1 MSNAMRFFWPKSAGQ
16 IYKLLFILMPLVY
29 FLLYG
34 WYGFDETDQGF
45 ILSLAYRVT
54 LGETPHVDFMYV
66 RPPLTPLLHS
76 LEMLLLPE
84 NIEVIGMRFFGFF
97 YLWLSVLFAV
107 LALRNAFDFRRLHL
121 SPWLLAI
128 LGFIVSMHNYPP
140 MAWHT
145 IDGVLFTA
153 LGAYLLS
160 KGDRWYWIAAGLLAL
175 ALAPMAKQPFGVVP
189 IVGLAAVFAMH
200 PLRQALRGAGMAA
213 LIGGLLLAFLL
224 LVTPGTAYFAE
235 MLRQS
240 FGATDPNEIV
250 WPGIKLYVWPA
261 LYAFLPLSI
270 LWLATKWSRKAEQIG
285 RAFVWIFLLGF
296 AVFYGIHVYY
306 VYHLERFVQ
315 PKFGTYHAMVFCG
328 AALSGIFLLT
338 GERKMAL
345 VLTMLAG
352 SWAAG
357 ISWGYPTPVHFMVP
371 ALFVLVYFIAR
382 EIGQRP
388 PAWYYPAI
396 TGAAFIA
403 YFAMYQY
410 PFREPHRSEITYHL
424 GDIFPKF
431 NHVYTHEE
439 LYKKYG
445 ELKDLHERFGDN
457 FTVLPAMPLANY
469 LTNTR
474 PPISIDWA
482 HDAEIAY
489 DYGLER
495 NLQELSAARPFVF
508 VDKVNGPKEA
518 YDDIKQYR
526 SLLTRHVLEHWNKIA
541 ETDHYEVFEYA
552 EEQGL

>member
-1 MSNAMRFFWPKSAGQ
+1 MSNVLHSIWPRSAGQ
-16 IYKLLFILMPLVY
+16 VFKLLFFLLPIVY

-45 ILSLAYRVT
+45 ILSLSYRIT
-54 LGETPHVDFMYV
+54 LGEAPHIDFMYV
-66 RPPLTPLLHS
+66 RPPLTPLLHT

-84 NIEVIGMRFFGFF
+84 HIEVIGMRFFGIL
-97 YLWLSVLFAV
+97 YLWGTVLFAT
-107 LALRNAFDFRRLHL
+107 LALRNAFDFSRLHI

-128 LGFIVSMHNYPP
+128 LGFIISMHNYPP

-153 LGAYLLS
+153 LGVYLLS
-160 KGDRWYWIAAGLLAL
+160 KGDGWGWIASGLFAL

-189 IVGLAAVFAMH
+189 IVGLLAVFAMH
-200 PLRQALRGAGMAA
+200 PLKKALKGVGMAA
-213 LIGGLLLAFLL
+213 VLGAALLAVLL
-224 LVTPGTAYFAE
+224 FVAPGKAYFEE

-240 FGATDPNEIV
+240 FGATDPGEIV

-261 LYAFLPLSI
+261 LYSFVPLAM
-270 LWLATKWSRKAEQIG
+270 LWVATKWFRSAEKIG
-285 RAFVWIFLLGF
+285 RAFLWIFLLAF
-296 AVFYGIHVYY
+296 AIFYGVHVYY
-306 VYHLERFVQ
+306 VFELERFVQ
-315 PKFGTYHAMVFCG
+315 PKFGTYHAMIFCG
-328 AALSGIFLLT
+328 AAMAGIFLLT
-338 GERKMAL
+338 GEKKMAL

-357 ISWGYPTPVHFMVP
+357 ISWGYPTPVHFMIP
-371 ALFVLVYFIAR
+371 ALFTLVYFIAR

-388 PAWYYPAI
+388 PHWYYPAI
-396 TGAAFIA
+396 AGAAFIA

-424 GDIFPKF
+424 GDHFEKF
-431 NHVYTHEE
+431 NHVYTNET
-439 LYKKYG
+439 LYDKYG
-445 ELKDLHERFGDN
+445 EVKALHGKYGDH
-457 FTVLPAMPLANY
+457 FTVLPALPLANY
-469 LTNTR
+469 LTNTA

-495 NLQELSAARPFVF
+495 NLQELDEARPVIF

-526 SLLTRHVLEHWNKIA
+526 SLLTRHVLEHWNKVE
-541 ETDHYEVFEYA
+541 ETDHYYVFTFA
-552 EEQGL
+552 EK